1 MKNYSCVIIGCL
13 TAIATTLFGGW
24 SGGLTTLVIFMA
36 IDFTTGLILAG
47 VFHSSNKS
55 KNGRLESNAGWKG
68 ICRKFAT
75 LAIVALAYRLD
86 LLIGTNY
93 LRDAVMIA
101 FCVNELISILEN
113 VGLMG
118 VPIPQTL
125 IDAIDVL
132 KNKDKSK

>member
-1 MKNYSCVIIGCL
+1 MKNYYCVIIGCL

>member
-13 TAIATTLFGGW
+13 IAIATTLFGGW

-47 VFHSSNKS
+47 VFHNSNKS

-75 LAIVALAYRLD
+75 LAVVALAYRLD

>member
-1 MKNYSCVIIGCL
+1 MKNYYCVIIGCL

-47 VFHSSNKS
+47 VFHNSNKS

-75 LAIVALAYRLD
+75 LAVVALAYRLD